1 MNTTTM
7 VNQAIKKLE
16 ISGYKMTPARR
27 AVVEAL
33 ARASDHLTAPDVVEA
48 VAKQAPTV
56 GRASVYRTLEL
67 LTQLGMVQLSSL
79 GGVTATYLLTSAGH
93 HHHVI
98 CRKCHHTVEFEDCWL
113 DDLEKTLS
121 QRLGFLIEGH
131 LVEVY
136 GLCLACQTQTV

>member
-7 VNQAIKKLE
+7 IGQAIEKLE
-16 ISGYKMTPARR
+16 VSGYKTTPARR
-27 AVVEAL
+27 AVIEAL
-33 ARASDHLTAPDVVEA
+33 ARAPDHLTAPGVVEV

-67 LTQLGMVQLSSL
+67 LGQLGMVQLSSL
-79 GGVTATYLLTSAGH
+79 GGVTTTYLLTAAGH

-98 CRKCHHTVEFEDCWL
+98 CRKCRHTVEFEDCWL

-121 QRLGFLIEGH
+121 QRLGFRIEGH
-131 LVEVY
+131 LVEMY
-136 GLCLACQTQTV
+136 GLCLDCRTQTA